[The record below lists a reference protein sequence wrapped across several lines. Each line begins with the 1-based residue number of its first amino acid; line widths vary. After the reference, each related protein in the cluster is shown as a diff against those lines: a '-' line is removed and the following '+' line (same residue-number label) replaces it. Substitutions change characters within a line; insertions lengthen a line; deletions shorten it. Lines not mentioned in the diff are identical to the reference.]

1 LQISSSLIA
10 FSTSPVSVP
19 LNSHSSKYLNQILLS
34 TVSYNQKVLFFTSPI
49 GLGHATRDIAIAE
62 KLKQI
67 VSDEIL
73 FISGGAAYDLISRA
87 GFQVLNLYRPPH
99 FTVDAGKLRN
109 RFVWLM
115 KYIIY
120 YKRSKKIA
128 EDIIMKTSHKHPL
141 IVSDEDFA
149 SIAVSQNIILSKSIL
164 IYDIL
169 KSSTCCN
176 RSYDSINFENKIGET
191 HFTTGPLHIFE
202 KKMNSSLRDLI
213 NKCDKVIIPDF
224 GSNKANLVYVGPI
237 VREVTSDRKRLR
249 NKLGLTRK
257 TILVCAGGTDAGRHL
272 IQKSLE
278 AYEKL
283 KKRFDIDLILVSG
296 PNLRLNISNDFHNLG
311 FVDNLHEYIYASD
324 LVISLA
330 GRSTIDESIVY
341 GTPGIFIPIKNH
353 FEQEQN
359 AIRLGYKYEDISN
372 LERLIEEKLGFT
384 RINTISNSRGA
395 EVAAKIISEFL

>member
-1 LQISSSLIA
+1 MHIGFIGV
-10 FSTSPVSVP
+10 TSVRE
-19 LNSHSSKYLNQILLS
+19 NIFREHIHSSKYLNQILLS
-34 TVSYNQKVLFFTSPI
+34 ILSYNQRVLFFTSPI
-49 GLGHATRDIAIAE
+49 GLGHAARDIAIAE

-87 GFQVLNLYRPPH
+87 GFQALNLYKPPH
-99 FTVDAGKLRN
+99 FTVDAGMLRN

-128 EDIIMKTSHKHPL
+128 EDVIMKTSSKYPL
-141 IVSDEDFA
+141 IISDEDFA
-149 SIAVSQNIILSKSIL
+149 SIAVSQNILLSKSIL

-169 KSSTCCN
+169 KSSNCCN
-176 RSYDSINFENKIGET
+176 TSYDNVNFEKTIGET
-191 HFTTGPLHIFE
+191 HFTSGPLHIFE
-202 KKMNSSLRDLI
+202 KKMNSSLRNLI
-213 NKCDKVIIPDF
+213 NTCDIVIIPDF
-224 GSNKANLVYVGPI
+224 GSNRANLFYVGPI

-249 NKLGLTRK
+249 SKLGLTRK

-278 AYEKL
+278 EYGKL
-283 KKRFDIDLILVSG
+283 KKRFDVDLILVSG
-296 PNLRLNISNDFHNLG
+296 PNLKLDASNDVQNLG
-311 FVDNLHEYIYASD
+311 YVDNLHDYIYASD

-330 GRSTIDESIVY
+330 GKSTIDESIVY

-359 AIRLGYKYEDISN
+359 AIRFGYKYEDISK
-372 LERLIEEKLGFT
+372 LESLIEEKLGFP

>member
-1 LQISSSLIA
+1 VVRLE
-10 FSTSPVSVP
+10 TSV
-19 LNSHSSKYLNQILLS
+19 Y
-34 TVSYNQKVLFFTSPI
+34 FFTSPI
-49 GLGHATRDIAIAE
+49 GLGHATRDIAIAK

-67 VSDEIL
+67 ASDEIL
-73 FISGGAAYDLISRA
+73 FITGGAAYDLISRE
-87 GFQVLNLYRPPH
+87 GFHALNLYRPPH
-99 FTVDAGKLRN
+99 FTVEAGMLRN

-128 EDIIMKTSHKHPL
+128 EDVIMKTSHKPL

-149 SIAVSQNIILSKSIL
+149 SITVGQNIILKCIL

-169 KSSTCCN
+169 ESPICSNK
-176 RSYDSINFENKIGET
+176 DKIGET
-191 HFTTGPLHIFE
+191 HFTSGPLHIFE
-202 KKMNSSLRDLI
+202 KKMNGSLHDLI

-237 VREVTSDRKRLR
+237 VREIKSDRNTLR
-249 NKLGLTRK
+249 SNLGLTRK
-257 TILVCAGGTDAGRHL
+257 TILVCGGGTDAGRYL

-278 AYEKL
+278 AYEKF
-283 KKRFDIDLILVSG
+283 KKRFDIDLILVLG
-296 PNLRLNISNDFHNLG
+296 PNLKLNVSDQFHSLG
-311 FVDNLHEYIYASD
+311 FINNLHEYIYASD

-353 FEQEQN
+353 FEQERN
-359 AIRLGYKYEDISN
+359 AIGLGYKYEDISN

-384 RINTISNSRGA
+384 RINTASSSRGA
-395 EVAAKIISEFL
+395 EMAAKVISEFL

>member
-1 LQISSSLIA
+1 MSSL
-10 FSTSPVSVP
+10 
-19 LNSHSSKYLNQILLS
+19 
-34 TVSYNQKVLFFTSPI
+34 SYNQKVLFFTSPI

-67 VSDEIL
+67 VKDEIL
-73 FISGGAAYDLISRA
+73 FISGGAAYDLISKE
-87 GFQVLNLYRPPH
+87 GFQALNLYRPPP
-99 FTVDAGKLRN
+99 FTVDSGKLRN
-109 RFVWLM
+109 SFIWLM

-128 EDIIMKTSHKHPL
+128 EEVIRKDVHKYPL

-149 SIAVSQNIILSKSIL
+149 SIAVSQNTNLSKRIL
-164 IYDIL
+164 IYDMVEPIA
-169 KSSTCCN
+169 SVHGITSNYCN
-176 RSYDSINFENKIGET
+176 INIENNVGET
-191 HFTTGPLHIFE
+191 HFASGFLHIFE
-202 KKMNSSLRDLI
+202 KKMNRSMRNLI

-224 GSNKANLVYVGPI
+224 GDNSANLVFVGPI
-237 VREVTSDRKRLR
+237 VREVKSDRKSLR
-249 NKLGLTRK
+249 NNLGFTRK

-278 AYEKL
+278 AYGNL
-283 KKRFDIDLILVSG
+283 KKRLDVDLILVPG
-296 PNLRLNISNDFHNLG
+296 PNLELNDSDDFYNLG

-330 GRSTIDESIVY
+330 GRSTIDESTEY

-359 AIRLGYKYEDISN
+359 AIRLGYKYEDISK
-372 LERLIEEKLGFT
+372 LESLIEEKLGMNHQNP
-384 RINTISNSRGA
+384 ILDSRGA
-395 EVAAKIISEFL
+395 EVTAKIISELL

>member
-1 LQISSSLIA
+1 LSSL
-10 FSTSPVSVP
+10 
-19 LNSHSSKYLNQILLS
+19 
-34 TVSYNQKVLFFTSPI
+34 SYNQKVLFFTSPI

-67 VSDEIL
+67 VKDEIL
-73 FISGGAAYDLISRA
+73 FISGGAAYDLISKE
-87 GFQVLNLYRPPH
+87 GFQALNLYRPPP
-99 FTVDAGKLRN
+99 FTVDSGKLRN
-109 RFVWLM
+109 SFVWLM

-128 EDIIMKTSHKHPL
+128 EEVIRKDVHKYPL

-149 SIAVSQNIILSKSIL
+149 SIAVSQNTILSKSIL
-164 IYDIL
+164 IYDMVEPTASGHGIT
-169 KSSTCCN
+169 SN
-176 RSYDSINFENKIGET
+176 YYNNNFENNVGET
-191 HFTTGPLHIFE
+191 QFASGFLHIFE
-202 KKMNSSLRDLI
+202 KKMNRSMRNLI

-224 GSNKANLVYVGPI
+224 GDNSANLVFVGPI
-237 VREVTSDRKRLR
+237 VREVKSDRKSLR
-249 NKLGLTRK
+249 NNLGFTRK

-278 AYEKL
+278 AYGNL
-283 KKRFDIDLILVSG
+283 KKRLDVDLILVPG
-296 PNLRLNISNDFHNLG
+296 PNLELNDSDDFYNLG

-330 GRSTIDESIVY
+330 GRSTIDESTVY

-359 AIRLGYKYEDISN
+359 AIRLGYKYEDISK
-372 LERLIEEKLGFT
+372 LESLIEEKLGMNHQNP
-384 RINTISNSRGA
+384 ILDSRGA
-395 EVAAKIISEFL
+395 EVTAKIISELL

>member
-1 LQISSSLIA
+1 MSSL
-10 FSTSPVSVP
+10 
-19 LNSHSSKYLNQILLS
+19 
-34 TVSYNQKVLFFTSPI
+34 SYNQKVLFFTSPI

-67 VSDEIL
+67 VKDEIL
-73 FISGGAAYDLISRA
+73 FISGGAAYDLISKE
-87 GFQVLNLYRPPH
+87 GFQALNLYRPPP
-99 FTVDAGKLRN
+99 FTVDSGKLRN
-109 RFVWLM
+109 SFVWLM

-128 EDIIMKTSHKHPL
+128 EEVMSKDVHKYPL

-149 SIAVSQNIILSKSIL
+149 SIAVSQNTILSKSIL
-164 IYDIL
+164 IYDMVEPTASGHGIT
-169 KSSTCCN
+169 SNYCN
-176 RSYDSINFENKIGET
+176 NNFENNVGET
-191 HFTTGPLHIFE
+191 HFASGFLHIFE
-202 KKMNSSLRDLI
+202 KKMNRSMRNLI

-224 GSNKANLVYVGPI
+224 GDNSANLVFVGPI
-237 VREVTSDRKRLR
+237 VREVKSDRKSLR
-249 NKLGLTRK
+249 NNLGFTRK

-278 AYEKL
+278 AYGNL
-283 KKRFDIDLILVSG
+283 KKRLDVDLILVPG
-296 PNLRLNISNDFHNLG
+296 PNLELNDSDDFYNLG

-330 GRSTIDESIVY
+330 GRSTIDESTVY

-359 AIRLGYKYEDISN
+359 AIRLGYKYEDISK
-372 LERLIEEKLGFT
+372 LESLIEEKLGMNHQNP
-384 RINTISNSRGA
+384 ILDSRGA
-395 EVAAKIISEFL
+395 EVTAKIISELL

>member
-1 LQISSSLIA
+1 
-10 FSTSPVSVP
+10 
-19 LNSHSSKYLNQILLS
+19 
-34 TVSYNQKVLFFTSPI
+34 
-49 GLGHATRDIAIAE
+49 
-62 KLKQI
+62 
-67 VSDEIL
+67 
-73 FISGGAAYDLISRA
+73 
-87 GFQVLNLYRPPH
+87 
-99 FTVDAGKLRN
+99 
-109 RFVWLM
+109 
-115 KYIIY
+115 
-120 YKRSKKIA
+120 
-128 EDIIMKTSHKHPL
+128 
-141 IVSDEDFA
+141 
-149 SIAVSQNIILSKSIL
+149 
-164 IYDIL
+164 
-169 KSSTCCN
+169 
-176 RSYDSINFENKIGET
+176 
-191 HFTTGPLHIFE
+191 
-202 KKMNSSLRDLI
+202 MNSSLRDLI

-272 IQKSLE
+272 IQKSVE

-296 PNLRLNISNDFHNLG
+296 PNLKLNISNDFHNLG

-395 EVAAKIISEFL
+395 EVAA